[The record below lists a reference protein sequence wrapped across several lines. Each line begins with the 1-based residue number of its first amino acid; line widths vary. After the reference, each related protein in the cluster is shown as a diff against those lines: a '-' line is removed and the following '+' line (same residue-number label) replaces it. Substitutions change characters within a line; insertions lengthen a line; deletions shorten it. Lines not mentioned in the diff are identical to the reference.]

1 MVTAEELDHAERFK
15 RVWDARRS
23 GDLVTL
29 RSALVDP
36 DHRGRAARYLGEL
49 DDTESIPAIRLLLDA
64 ADEDVRIDAAK
75 ALGLLKSAADVPRL
89 FELARHDPS
98 PYVRE
103 WAIGAIGR
111 IGQRKT
117 VEPLIELLS
126 DESWRVRGGAVLAL
140 ARIGDQRAL
149 EPVREAAHREKK
161 WWCRYLYR
169 KPLKALERGQPFE

>member
-29 RSALVDP
+29 RFALVDP
-36 DHRGRAARYLGEL
+36 DHRGLAARYLGEL
-49 DDTESIPAIRLLLDA
+49 GDAESIPAIRRLLDA
-64 ADEDVRIDAAK
+64 ADEDVRIDAARS
-75 ALGLLKSAADVPRL
+75 LGLLKSAADVPRL

-98 PYVRE
+98 PLVRD
-103 WAIGAIGR
+103 WAVGAIGR
-111 IGQRKT
+111 IGQRET

-126 DESWRVRGGAVLAL
+126 DELWRVRAGAAL

-149 EPVREAAHREKK
+149 EPVREAARREEK
-161 WWCRYLYR
+161 WRYRYLYR
-169 KPLKALERGQPFE
+169 KPMKALERGQPFE